1 LAKAMIK
8 VTHIITDLS
17 AGGAE
22 TMLYR
27 VVSRMDNARF
37 ENEVISLTSLGS
49 IAQKIRAIGVPVRAL
64 GMKSGIPNPLPVF
77 RLVQWIRKSKP
88 QIVQTW
94 MYHADLIGGLAA
106 RLAGESR
113 VVWNIRQA
121 NLDPKWN
128 RPLTIWTAKACART
142 SRWLPG
148 CVVSCSQA
156 ALLLHTKLGYAA
168 NNMAVIA
175 NGFDLEE
182 FRPDAAARISFR
194 REMELP
200 KDALVIG
207 MAARFHPVK
216 DHRNFIQAAAR
227 LHAKLPEVHFALC
240 GLGVDS
246 ENPELSKWVV
256 AAGLDAHCHLFGP
269 RQDLPRLLAAMDI
282 FTSPSLSEAF
292 PSVVGEAMA
301 CGTPCVATNV
311 GDSALIVGESGKI
324 VPPGNPDAL
333 AEAWRELIEAG
344 PDIRHHLGMTARLR
358 VKQHFSLPAV
368 VERYQAIYAQLLG
381 KAQQNMPSSGLTKCA
396 E

>member
-1 LAKAMIK
+1 MIR

-17 AGGAE
+17 PGGAE

-27 VVSRMDNARF
+27 VLSRMDTARF

-49 IAQKIRAIGVPVRAL
+49 IAQKIQAIGVPVRAL
-64 GMKSGIPNPLPVF
+64 GMKSGIPNPFAVV

-106 RLAGESR
+106 HLAGEGR

-128 RPLTIWTAKACART
+128 KPLTIWTAKACART
-142 SRWLPG
+142 SRWVPG
-148 CVVSCSQA
+148 CIVSCSRA
-156 ALLLHTKLGYAA
+156 ALLLHSTLGYDAH
-168 NNMAVIA
+168 NMMAIA

-182 FRPDAAARISFR
+182 FRPDATARISIR
-194 REMELP
+194 TELELP
-200 KDALVIG
+200 EDALVIG

-227 LHAKLPEVHFALC
+227 LHAKIPEVHFVLC
-240 GLGVDS
+240 GLGVDC
-246 ENPELSKWVV
+246 ENPELSKWVA
-256 AAGLDAHCHLFGP
+256 AAGLDAHCHLLGP
-269 RQDLPRLLAAMDI
+269 RQDLPRLFAASDI

-301 CGTPCVATNV
+301 CGTPCVVTNV
-311 GDSALIVGESGKI
+311 GDSALIVGESGRI

-344 PDIRHHLGMTARLR
+344 PDVRRNLGMTARLR
-358 VKQHFSLPAV
+358 IKQHFSLPAV
-368 VERYQAIYAQLLG
+368 VERYQAIYVELLG
-381 KAQQNMPSSGLTKCA
+381 RAQESAPSPGLTKCV

>member
-1 LAKAMIK
+1 MIK

-17 AGGAE
+17 PGGAE

-27 VVSRMDNARF
+27 VLSRMDTARF
-37 ENEVISLTSLGS
+37 ENEVISLTSLGN
-49 IAQKIRAIGVPVRAL
+49 IAKKIRAIGVPVRAL
-64 GMKSGIPNPLPVF
+64 GMKSGIPNPFSVV
-77 RLVQWIRKSKP
+77 RLAQWIRRSKP

-106 RLAGESR
+106 RLVGEGR

-128 RPLTIWTAKACART
+128 KPLTIWTAKACARM

-156 ALLLHTKLGYAA
+156 ALLLHTKVGYAA
-168 NNMAVIA
+168 CNTAVIA

-182 FRPDAAARISFR
+182 FRPDAAARISVR
-194 REMELP
+194 RELELP
-200 KDALVIG
+200 EDALVIG

-227 LHAKLPEVHFALC
+227 LHAKIPEVHFVLC

-246 ENPELSKWVV
+246 ENPELSKWVA
-256 AAGLDAHCHLFGP
+256 AAGLDGHCHLIGP
-269 RQDLPRLLAAMDI
+269 RQDVPCLFAAMDI

-301 CGTPCVATNV
+301 CGTPCVVTHV
-311 GDSALIVGESGKI
+311 GDSALIVGESGRI

-333 AEAWRELIEAG
+333 VEAWLELIEAG
-344 PDIRHHLGMTARLR
+344 PDVRRHLGMTARLR
-358 VKQHFSLPAV
+358 IKQHFSLPAV
-368 VERYQAIYAQLLG
+368 VERYQAIYVELLG
-381 KAQQNMPSSGLTKCA
+381 KTQQSALSSGLTKCV

>member
-1 LAKAMIK
+1 MIK

-17 AGGAE
+17 PGGAE

-27 VVSRMDNARF
+27 VLSRMDTARF
-37 ENEVISLTSLGS
+37 ENEVISLTSLGN

-64 GMKSGIPNPLPVF
+64 GMKSGIPNPFSVV
-77 RLVQWIRKSKP
+77 RLAQWLRRSKP

-106 RLAGESR
+106 RLAGEGR

-128 RPLTIWTAKACART
+128 KPLTIWTAKVCARM

-156 ALLLHTKLGYAA
+156 AIQLHTKLGYAA
-168 NNMAVIA
+168 CNMAVIA

-182 FRPDAAARISFR
+182 FRPDAAARICLR
-194 REMELP
+194 KELELP
-200 KDALVIG
+200 EDTLVIG

-216 DHRNFIQAAAR
+216 DHNNFIQAAAR
-227 LHAKLPEVHFALC
+227 LHAKIPEVHFVLC
-240 GLGVDS
+240 GQGVDC
-246 ENPELSKWVV
+246 ENPELFKWVA
-256 AAGLDAHCHLFGP
+256 AAGLNAHCHLLGP
-269 RQDLPRLLAAMDI
+269 RQDVPCLFAAMDI

-301 CGTPCVATNV
+301 CGTPCVVTNV
-311 GDSALIVGESGKI
+311 GDSALIVGESGRI
-324 VPPGNPDAL
+324 VAPGNPDAL
-333 AEAWRELIEAG
+333 AEAWLELIEAG
-344 PDIRHHLGMTARLR
+344 PDVRRHLGMAARLR
-358 VKQHFSLPAV
+358 IKKHFSLLTA
-368 VERYQAIYAQLLG
+368 VERYQATYARLAG
-381 KAQQNMPSSGLTKCA
+381 KAQQSMVSPGLAKWA